1 LATALQSAALAD
13 HFGKLEKRGIKKMKL
28 DIASE
33 FDLKPGRVQNDTRRA
48 NDRAARQ
55 GRQGRKTVRLL
66 AVAKH
71 CEAANR
77 KPTACKGHL
86 EAASKQLPKS
96 HKIILAAMPDG
107 VQRVKVVPKRKAKEC
122 IGA

>member
-1 LATALQSAALAD
+1 
-13 HFGKLEKRGIKKMKL
+13 MKL

-33 FDLKPGRVQNDTRRA
+33 FDLKPGRVQNNMRRA

-86 EAASKQLPKS
+86 EAAIKQLPKS
-96 HKIILAAMPDG
+96 HKIILAATPNG
-107 VQRVKVVPKRKAKEC
+107 VQRVTVVPKRQTKESV
-122 IGA
+122 GV